1 MKMKGKLSVIM
12 SLLLA
17 VVMIAAVVVVNPLE
31 ANAAT
36 ADRKK
41 YAAVFDAKYYHDTNA
56 DVAAA
61 YGNDYNKLLNHYIAF
76 GCAEGRNAS
85 AKFNAKAYRENNA
98 DLNAAYGDNWAGY
111 HEHFAAFGEKEG
123 RNALGKGGNKQKQN
137 NQNNQNKQNAVAGQV
152 IGTYTTE
159 YSTKEARAN
168 NVFLAAQ
175 KLNGTVVQPGA
186 GFSYNGTIGPRTTEA
201 GFVMAPIYTGGKVG
215 KGIGG
220 GICQVSSTLYA
231 AMKTAGLPATER
243 HPHSLPVHYIGSGW
257 DATVSWGT
265 LDLKFTNTYNRP
277 LLITSS
283 ADNGKLTVTL
293 SLK

>member
-1 MKMKGKLSVIM
+1 MRIKGKIVKLLSVIM
-12 SLLLA
+12 A
-17 VVMIAAVVVVNPLE
+17 VVMVAAVMVGNPLK

-36 ADRKK
+36 DRQK
-41 YAAVFDAKYYHDTNA
+41 YAAVFDAKYYFDNNA

-61 YGNDYNKLLNHYIAF
+61 YGNNYNKLLNHYIAF

-123 RNALGKGGNKQKQN
+123 RNALGKGGNKKANNN
-137 NQNNQNKQNAVAGQV
+137 NQQKNNNAVAGQV
-152 IGTYTTE
+152 IGSYTTE
-159 YSTKEARAN
+159 YSTKEARAT

-175 KLNGTVVQPGA
+175 KLNGTVIQPGA

-231 AMKTAGLPATER
+231 AMRTAGLPATER
-243 HPHSLPVHYIGSGW
+243 HAHSLPVHYIASGW

-277 LLITSS
+277 LLITAS

>member
-1 MKMKGKLSVIM
+1 MKTKGRIAGLM
-12 SLLLA
+12 SL
-17 VVMIAAVVVVNPLE
+17 VMTLVVVATMVMANPID

-36 ADRKK
+36 DKQK
-41 YAAVFDAKYYHDTNA
+41 FAAVFDAKYYFDNNA

-61 YGNDYNKLLNHYIAF
+61 YGNNYGKLLNHYIAF

-85 AKFNAKAYRENNA
+85 AKFNAKAYRENNP

-123 RNALGKGGNKQKQN
+123 RNALGKGGNKANN
-137 NQNNQNKQNAVAGQV
+137 NQKKNNNNNVVAGQV
-152 IGTYTTE
+152 VGSYTTE
-159 YSTKEARAN
+159 YSTKEARAT

-175 KLNGTVVQPGA
+175 KLNGTVIQPGA

-215 KGIGG
+215 RGIGG

-243 HPHSLPVHYIGSGW
+243 HAHSLPVHYIASGW

-277 LLITSS
+277 LLITAS
-283 ADNGKLTVTL
+283 ADNGRLTVTL